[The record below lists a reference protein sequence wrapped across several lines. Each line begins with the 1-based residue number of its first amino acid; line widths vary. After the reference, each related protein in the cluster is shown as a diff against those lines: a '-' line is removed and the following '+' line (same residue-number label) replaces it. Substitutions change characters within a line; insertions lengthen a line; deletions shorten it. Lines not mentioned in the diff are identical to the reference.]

1 MGKKRHSSTS
11 AAPEVHQGVTPHS
24 PFSIAKKSGTEP
36 NSSSTTKAPPQA
48 ADPAPATHETT
59 KITLKTA
66 SAKKPK
72 TTHENPVVV
81 NTTSSNKDKSTHE
94 KTQAAISVKP
104 TSSGGSRRSS
114 RLLNVAKTTTPNEE
128 IEDITSTNSEEEE
141 EEMQPMAKV
150 TQRKN
155 YSTVPENGDTGKK
168 SLEELVKLFEAQQ
181 KTIAELKAEI
191 HFVIILASLMIDY
204 QISNN
209 VKPSDLK
216 YKNLYI
222 DSKKENEALTKE
234 VHQLRMDIE
243 HARGRAVGLGEGM
256 MTVVVAVARTA
267 FQGGDE

>member
-1 MGKKRHSSTS
+1 
-11 AAPEVHQGVTPHS
+11 
-24 PFSIAKKSGTEP
+24 
-36 NSSSTTKAPPQA
+36 
-48 ADPAPATHETT
+48 
-59 KITLKTA
+59 
-66 SAKKPK
+66 
-72 TTHENPVVV
+72 
-81 NTTSSNKDKSTHE
+81 
-94 KTQAAISVKP
+94 
-104 TSSGGSRRSS
+104 
-114 RLLNVAKTTTPNEE
+114 
-128 IEDITSTNSEEEE
+128 
-141 EEMQPMAKV
+141 MQPMAKV

-181 KTIAELKAEI
+181 KTIAELKAE
-191 HFVIILASLMIDY
+191 
-204 QISNN
+204 ISNN